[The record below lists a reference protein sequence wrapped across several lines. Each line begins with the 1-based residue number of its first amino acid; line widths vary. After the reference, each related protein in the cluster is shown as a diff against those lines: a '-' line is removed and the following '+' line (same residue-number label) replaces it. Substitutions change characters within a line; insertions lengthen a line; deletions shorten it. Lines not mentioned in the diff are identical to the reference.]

1 MKWVNSGFIFYYPH
15 QSERNCLSLILPI
28 LLVMWISPT
37 DLPTKLSETSVDA
50 KPAWH
55 WMPCPAA
62 TGQGG
67 VLRTLLPG
75 CLAIVTVHL
84 KQRFLTTLRSKI

>member
-50 KPAWH
+50 KHVLMGSMTFQLLLDRVGFCAPCCQAAW
-55 WMPCPAA
+55 
-62 TGQGG
+62 
-67 VLRTLLPG
+67 LL
-75 CLAIVTVHL
+75 
-84 KQRFLTTLRSKI
+84 